1 MPRGVHAKRRERG
14 RERRTEDGE
23 GRPQGASCREV
34 RERRER
40 EERERDR
47 GGRKATRSVTPRVLF
62 IIAEKARARGGRG
75 EGESVL

>member
-1 MPRGVHAKRRERG
+1 
-14 RERRTEDGE
+14 
-23 GRPQGASCREV
+23 V

-40 EERERDR
+40 KERERDR